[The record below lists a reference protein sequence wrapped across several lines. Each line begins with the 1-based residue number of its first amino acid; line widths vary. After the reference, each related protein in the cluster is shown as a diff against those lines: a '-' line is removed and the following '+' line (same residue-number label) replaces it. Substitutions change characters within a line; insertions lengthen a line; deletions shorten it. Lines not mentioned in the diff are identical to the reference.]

1 MSLKDNISTYSE
13 LKEQMSKC
21 FGKLEDANISSAQL
35 SSIAQEKDESFVQF
49 GQRIRQI
56 AVKAYPNM
64 PNITLEGIS
73 KNAFIRG
80 CNDKRAVEL

>member
-1 MSLKDNISTYSE
+1 MRKRLAVYLTGKALEYFMSLKDNISTYSE

-49 GQRIRQI
+49 GQRIRQ
-56 AVKAYPNM
+56 
-64 PNITLEGIS
+64 
-73 KNAFIRG
+73 
-80 CNDKRAVEL
+80 